1 VLAKIRHRRKNL
13 KKMNISKKISIKSK
27 RLILRPFIESDIG
40 SVFKGLSHPDIIK
53 HYGVSFDSL
62 EATKEQ
68 MTWFA
73 DLEKEATGM
82 WFAVC
87 SLDNK
92 TFYGAGGLNHLSK
105 EHKKAEIGFWLLTD
119 FWGKEIMREAMPL
132 ICNYGFDKLG
142 LHRIE
147 GFVESDN
154 TNCKKAMAKL
164 DFEHE
169 GTMKDCEIKNGKF
182 ISLDIYSKIKTE

>member
-1 VLAKIRHRRKNL
+1 MEFNENECLQEHKIQSN
-13 KKMNISKKISIKSK
+13 
-27 RLILRPFIESDIG
+27 RLLLRQFVESDIEN
-40 SVFKGLSHPDIIK
+40 VFKGLSHPDIIK
-53 HYGVSFDSL
+53 HYGISFDSL
-62 EATKEQ
+62 ESTKEQ
-68 MTWFA
+68 MNWFA
-73 DLEKEATGM
+73 DLEKEGTGM

-92 TFYGAGGLNHLSK
+92 TFYGAGGLNDLSK
-105 EHKKAEIGFWLLTD
+105 EHKKAEIGFWLLTP
-119 FWGKEIMREAMPL
+119 FWGKGIMTEAMPL

-154 TNCKKAMAKL
+154 TNCKNAMAKL
-164 DFEHE
+164 DFQHE
-169 GTMKDCEIKNGKF
+169 GTMKDCEIKNGEF